1 MEKNNKEIN
10 KVKGT
15 SKFVIF
21 VNTVLVIAALSLFAS
36 SYFISGFSF
45 TMKIILNLVGE
56 GIIALVFFTTG
67 MRFWVKRGDYFQGIL
82 LILGS
87 IVIVILGVFTFM
99 NVFK

>member
-1 MEKNNKEIN
+1 MEKNKKEIN
-10 KVKGT
+10 SSKGT

-21 VNTVLVIAALSLFAS
+21 INTVFVIAALGLFAA
-36 SYFISGFSF
+36 SYFMGNF
-45 TMKIILNLVGE
+45 TFKMKIIMNLIGE
-56 GIIALVFFTTG
+56 GLIAFVFFTTG
-67 MRFWVKRGDYFQGIL
+67 MRLWVKRGDYFQGIL

>member
-10 KVKGT
+10 KAKGT

-45 TMKIILNLVGE
+45 QMKILLNLIGE